1 VSNFTACLPIILANE
16 GGFVDRPDDPGGPT
30 AQGVTLATFQHWYPG
45 ATVDELKAITPEE
58 VAHIYEQGYWLPSH
72 ADACPN
78 GLDLCVFD
86 AAVNCG
92 PGRAVKWLQ
101 TAVEVMDDG
110 IWGPRSQLAL
120 AALKPADT
128 STWGAIST
136 MNVVRCCYYE
146 SLSRIFPQFINGW
159 LARNDRIYGLAMTMA
174 QHG

>member
-1 VSNFTACLPIILANE
+1 MSSFAACLPIILANE
-16 GGFVDRPDDPGGPT
+16 GGFVDRPDDPGGQT
-30 AQGVTLATFQHWYPG
+30 NEGITLATFQHWYPG

-92 PGRAVKWLQ
+92 PGRAFRWLQ
-101 TAVEVMDDG
+101 SAIGVIDDG
-110 IWGPRSQLAL
+110 IWGPRSQAAL
-120 AALKPADT
+120 AALKPNDT

-136 MNVVRCCYYE
+136 MHVIRRHYYIDLE
-146 SLSRIFPQFINGW
+146 PRFPQFINGW
-159 LARNDRIYGLAMTMA
+159 LERNNRVYGLAMKMA
-174 QHG
+174 QE